1 MTLKKKISLL
11 IGVIM
16 LATMI
21 LVSSVIYY
29 ETSSNLYNSSKEE
42 MKSLANSYADTLENM
57 IDKEI
62 IKMKGLSEKKSIY
75 DLAYLREKYYNS
87 AKYKSSAKSVN
98 LELAKYVKAQGN
110 LEHAFVVDRTGK
122 IIADSDSNLLNTTVL
137 DRKYN
142 EDTLKGNSSVSGIMI
157 SKATGAKVIIV
168 TSPIKVNGNVYGYAA
183 SAVVAKTLA
192 KPFQN
197 LKVSNISGNYAYLLD
212 GQYNIVFHPDS
223 KSIGTSLKNYVV
235 RNFIDKIRSGKSTD
249 DNYIEY
255 ENDGSTKLAYCNLIP
270 KLNWTFVL
278 SSDKNGIT
286 AYARKI
292 TLTIILIIIIFTIAV
307 SIVGYFLLRN
317 ITEGIGKITSIIKK
331 ISKMD
336 FKDLNESEEY
346 SYLANSQDEIGDMYR
361 AALSIKSI
369 FTKIAEDLSNT
380 SKKIDGNAVFL
391 NDTITEV
398 GKELDENLKESE
410 NISAGMQ
417 ENSATAEEIAASS
430 GEMSNAVEN
439 MVDKVEKGLQTS
451 EDIAKRAED
460 LKHSSKNSQLKAQGI
475 YNDVKKNLEKAIK
488 DSEAVNKIGELTEAI
503 IDITEQTNLLALNAS
518 IEAAR
523 AGKAGKG
530 FAVVADEVGKLAEG
544 SSRTANNIKGIVS
557 VVEGSVKNLVKSSN
571 AILNF
576 IQDTVYDDYRKM
588 ARISIQYSK
597 DSDTVNN
604 FMTDFSALAEELNAS
619 IDGITKAVNEIAQN
633 VADGATGIQ
642 SISEKNSTIYSK
654 LKNVKST
661 ASENK
666 NSVATLKNIIEK
678 FNI

>member
-87 AKYKSSAKSVN
+87 AKYKSSVKSVN

-137 DRKYN
+137 DRKFN

-255 ENDGSTKLAYCNLIP
+255 ENDGATKLAYCNLIP

-523 AGKAGKG
+523 AGKA
-530 FAVVADEVGKLAEG
+530 
-544 SSRTANNIKGIVS
+544 
-557 VVEGSVKNLVKSSN
+557 
-571 AILNF
+571 
-576 IQDTVYDDYRKM
+576 
-588 ARISIQYSK
+588 
-597 DSDTVNN
+597 
-604 FMTDFSALAEELNAS
+604 
-619 IDGITKAVNEIAQN
+619 
-633 VADGATGIQ
+633 
-642 SISEKNSTIYSK
+642 
-654 LKNVKST
+654 
-661 ASENK
+661 
-666 NSVATLKNIIEK
+666 
-678 FNI
+678 

>member
-137 DRKYN
+137 DKKYN

-255 ENDGSTKLAYCNLIP
+255 ENDGATKLAYCNLIP

>member
-87 AKYKSSAKSVN
+87 AKYKSSVKSVN

-137 DRKYN
+137 DRKFN

-255 ENDGSTKLAYCNLIP
+255 ENDGATKLAYCNLIP